1 MDLVIKEPTAQQKT
15 GKGTEYLT
23 GLLISQFFGI
33 QFNLDNSRQIFET
46 NKRCYEF
53 WKSES
58 PSKVA
63 VIDQEIRNYL
73 IPQLQAK
80 YQNQKVPKSL
90 WFNSDENGCSG
101 DVRDIVFEDDV
112 WHGLSLKNNNNEVKS
127 VRHRNDADAYITMFG
142 MEPSEKFYHLFD
154 SAKTIYP
161 SERMRF
167 SDWAEK
173 KNYYHTVCESIISE
187 MHDIVV
193 DDNRASSLVN
203 HVNDFIFGL
212 GHDVDFVKFNNKGKC
227 SFEIGNHTPVV
238 SFLEVQSKYMRCKKV
253 INTIRLS
260 FEDAERNII
269 WLSIRVKNGNTNT
282 HSVNGSANGLKTS
295 ITKHLI

>member
-33 QFNLDNSRQIFET
+33 PFHLDTSNQIFET
-46 NKRCYEF
+46 NKRCYEI
-53 WKSES
+53 WKNES

-63 VIDQEIRNYL
+63 IIDQEIQNYL

-80 YQNQKVPKSL
+80 YEGKKVPSSL

-112 WHGLSLKNNNNEVKS
+112 WHGLSLKNNNTELKS

-142 MEPSEKFYHLFD
+142 MEPSGKFYQLFE
-154 SAKTIYP
+154 SAKTLYP
-161 SERMRF
+161 SERIRF

-173 KNYYHTVCESIISE
+173 KGYYNAVCQTIISE
-187 MHDIVV
+187 MKDIIV
-193 DDNRASSLVN
+193 DDKRSTSLID

-212 GHDVDFVKFNNKGKC
+212 KHDVDFVKFNNKGKC
-227 SFEIGNHTPVV
+227 SFEIGNHTPVA
-238 SFLEVQSKYMRCKKV
+238 SFLDVQAKYMRCKKV

-260 FEDAERNII
+260 FSDVERNII
-269 WLSIRVKNGNTNT
+269 WLNIRVKNGNTNT
-282 HSVNGSANGLKTS
+282 HSVDGSAYGLKTS